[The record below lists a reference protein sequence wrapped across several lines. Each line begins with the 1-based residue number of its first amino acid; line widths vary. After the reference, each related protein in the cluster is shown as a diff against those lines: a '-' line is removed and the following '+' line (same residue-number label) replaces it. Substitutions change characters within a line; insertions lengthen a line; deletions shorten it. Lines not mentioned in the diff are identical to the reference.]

1 MSNEIFK
8 EAVVPKFPPLASPV
22 AKDRRE
28 YYRAA
33 RDWFQKGTG
42 AFVEKPVD
50 PLQRYLDAHPSR
62 RKKLISIRVDEEL
75 LELTREVARQHNLR
89 YQAVI
94 RIWIQEGLR
103 RSIQEGPED
112 PEPSPVV

>member
-1 MSNEIFK
+1 MLIQIFE
-8 EAVVPKFPPLASPV
+8 EAVMPKFPPLASPV

-42 AFVEKPVD
+42 AFVEKPAD

-103 RSIQEGPED
+103 RSIREGPED